1 MAYLTSTTDTINNEI
16 KYILKTP
23 IQIQMSKSQVYALY
37 PLTYTQDFNNKP
49 MENVL
54 SSSLIDCKDG
64 DYDKNPTCGFHY
76 NTKNQKI
83 IYSQGYCCE
92 CSFLDTI
99 GIDNT
104 HLSRGNICKALN
116 IGQGYEKNSA

>member
-1 MAYLTSTTDTINNEI
+1 
-16 KYILKTP
+16 
-23 IQIQMSKSQVYALY
+23 MSKSQVYALY
-37 PLTYTQDFNNKP
+37 PLTYFQDFNNKP

-64 DYDKNPTCGFHY
+64 DYDKYPTCGFQY
-76 NTKNQKI
+76 DSNNQKML
-83 IYSQGYCCE
+83 YSQGYCCE

-99 GIDNT
+99 GLDNT

-116 IGQGYEKNSA
+116 IGQG